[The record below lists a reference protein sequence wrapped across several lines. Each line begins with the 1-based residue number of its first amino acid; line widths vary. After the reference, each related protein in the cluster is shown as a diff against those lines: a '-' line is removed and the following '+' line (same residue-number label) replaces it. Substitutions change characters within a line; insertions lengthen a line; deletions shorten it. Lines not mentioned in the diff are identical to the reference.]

1 MNMVNTI
8 FMLFLCYAILGIL
21 ILIRFSRIVKPFYL
35 ATIPLACFNSHRTF
49 VLFYSPTYS
58 SAHTEQSVALAHTQ
72 DIIKP
77 TLILLQNI
85 SHTFSDLATLI

>member
-8 FMLFLCYAILGIL
+8 FMFFLCYAIL

-35 ATIPLACFNSHRTF
+35 ATIPLACFNSHRTL

>member
-21 ILIRFSRIVKPFYL
+21 ILIRFSRIVKPFYM
-35 ATIPLACFNSHRTF
+35 AIIPLACCNSHCTL
-49 VLFYSPTYS
+49 VLFYSSTYS
-58 SAHTEQSVALAHTQ
+58 SAHTKQSVALAHTQ
-72 DIIKP
+72 DIFKP
-77 TLILLQNI
+77 TFIFLQNI